1 MKNLYRKLA
10 TGVAVISLCIAPGA
24 MAQENARV
32 EANVAAE
39 TPTGPALWS
48 VSDEDTTIYLLGTV
62 HLLRPETEWFRPYI
76 AEALAASDEVV
87 TEVFASEVEAAGPV
101 AMQKA
106 MLPEGTT
113 LRSLMNDEDRAEY
126 EATLN
131 ALGVPVETFDPF
143 EPWFVAI
150 NLQIA
155 PLMAAGFDPM
165 AGVETQIEARA
176 PAAATRSALETAAFQ
191 IDMFDSLP
199 MESQLEYLD
208 YNIDNFAESVTGLD
222 ALVGEWIKGD
232 DDGVNTLL
240 VPGLVNETIAKAVLA
255 DRNANWAEWIEE
267 RLDRPGT
274 VFIAVGAGHLVGG
287 SSVQAQ
293 LGSLGLTAERLH

>member
-1 MKNLYRKLA
+1 MKTLFHTLA
-10 TGVAVISLCIAPGA
+10 YGMAAFGLAVAPVATAQDTVPAEVNAVAPA
-24 MAQENARV
+24 
-32 EANVAAE
+32 
-39 TPTGPALWS
+39 PSGPALWS

-62 HLLRPETEWFRPYI
+62 HLLRPETDWFRPYI
-76 AEALAASDEVV
+76 AEALASSDEVV

-113 LRSLMNDEDRAEY
+113 LRGLMSDEDRAQY
-126 EATLN
+126 EATLT

-165 AGVETQIEARA
+165 AGVETQIDARA

-191 IDMFDSLP
+191 IEMFGSLP

-208 YNIDNFAESVTGLD
+208 YNIENFAESVTGLD
-222 ALVGEWIKGD
+222 ALVGEWIEGD
-232 DDGVNTLL
+232 DDGVYTLL

-255 DRNANWAEWIEE
+255 DRNANWAQWIEE

-274 VFIAVGAGHLVGG
+274 VFIAVGAGHLVGDY
-287 SSVQAQ
+287 SVQAQ

>member
-1 MKNLYRKLA
+1 MKNPYRKLA
-10 TGVAVISLCIAPGA
+10 TGVAAISLCIAPGA
-24 MAQENARV
+24 MAQEGATI

-76 AEALAASDEVV
+76 VEALAASDEVV

-126 EATLN
+126 EATLT
-131 ALGVPVETFDPF
+131 ALGVPVETFDSF
-143 EPWFVAI
+143 EPWFVAV

-165 AGVETQIEARA
+165 AGVEARIEARA

-199 MESQLEYLD
+199 MESQLAYLD
-208 YNIDNFAESVTGLD
+208 YNIENFAESVSRLD
-222 ALVGEWIKGD
+222 ALVDEWTQGD
-232 DDGVNTLL
+232 DEGLNALL
-240 VPGLVNETIAKAVLA
+240 VPDLVNETIAQAVLA
-255 DRNANWAEWIEE
+255 DRNANWAQWIVE

-274 VFIAVGAGHLVGG
+274 VFIAVGAGHLVGDY
-287 SSVQAQ
+287 SVQAQ

>member
-1 MKNLYRKLA
+1 MKTLFNTLA
-10 TGVAVISLCIAPGA
+10 YGMAAFGLAVAPVATAQDTVPAEVYAVAPA
-24 MAQENARV
+24 
-32 EANVAAE
+32 
-39 TPTGPALWS
+39 PSGPALWS

-76 AEALAASDEVV
+76 AEALDSSDEVV

-126 EATLN
+126 EATLT

-155 PLMAAGFDPM
+155 PLMAAGFDPS

-199 MESQLEYLD
+199 MKSQLEYLD
-208 YNIDNFAESVTGLD
+208 YNIENFAESVTGLD
-222 ALVGEWIKGD
+222 ALVGEWIEGD
-232 DDGVNTLL
+232 DDGVYTLL
-240 VPGLVNETIAKAVLA
+240 VPGLVNATIAKAVLA
-255 DRNANWAEWIEE
+255 DRNANWAQWIEE

-274 VFIAVGAGHLVGG
+274 VFIAVGAGHLVGDY
-287 SSVQAQ
+287 SVQAQ